1 MENKFI
7 LRFFYNED
15 SSISIPIKG
24 ENAEEISKRIIEQ
37 NKTWISFPLRDKYT
51 KKLGSEF
58 VTINIEKVKYF
69 KVEKQINSLSS
80 KFDEGDFVEMSQ

>member
-7 LRFFYNED
+7 LQFFYNED
-15 SSISIPIKG
+15 SSISIPVKG

-37 NKTWISFPLRDKYT
+37 NKPWISFPLRDKFT
-51 KKLGSEF
+51 KKLGSEY

-69 KVEKQINSLSS
+69 KVEKQINSVTSR
-80 KFDEGDFVEMSQ
+80 FDESDFVGITE